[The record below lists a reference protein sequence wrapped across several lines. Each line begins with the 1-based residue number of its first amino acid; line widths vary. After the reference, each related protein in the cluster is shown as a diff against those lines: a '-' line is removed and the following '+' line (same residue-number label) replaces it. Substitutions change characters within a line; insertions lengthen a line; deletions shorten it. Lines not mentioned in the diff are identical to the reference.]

1 MHTDLIWPNRP
12 FYGLGYYRKYL
23 YTSNQSRRSTL
34 MKKSL
39 KKDMMPKMPNVALR
53 KDMMA
58 QMMSSSE
65 LMMD

>member
-1 MHTDLIWPNRP
+1 
-12 FYGLGYYRKYL
+12 
-23 YTSNQSRRSTL
+23 

-53 KDMMA
+53 KDMMP